1 MISAYQSALSAL
13 QGFGTK
19 IQANSNNIA
28 NANTDGFKKTKV
40 TMAEVLPQ
48 GVKAEVGKATTTGT
62 SVFQETSEGL
72 NLVEL
77 SNVELST
84 EIPEMSMN
92 SQFYKAN
99 LKTLETVNQMTGTLL
114 DLKS

>member
-1 MISAYQSALSAL
+1 
-13 QGFGTK
+13 
-19 IQANSNNIA
+19 
-28 NANTDGFKKTKV
+28 
-40 TMAEVLPQ
+40 MAEVLPQ
-48 GVKAEVGKATTTGT
+48 GVKAEVGKTTTPGAT
-62 SVFQETSEGL
+62 VFQETSGGL
-72 NLVEL
+72 DLVEL

-92 SQFYKAN
+92 SQFYKAS